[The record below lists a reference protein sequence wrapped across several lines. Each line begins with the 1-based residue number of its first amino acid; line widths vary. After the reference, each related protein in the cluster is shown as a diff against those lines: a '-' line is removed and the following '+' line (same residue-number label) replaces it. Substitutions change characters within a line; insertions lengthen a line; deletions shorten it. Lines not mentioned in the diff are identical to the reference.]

1 MQITTENG
9 SGASDLYGLD
19 GPGVWDSHRAF
30 EALKAS
36 GQAATKRTAERRLH
50 ELGLLPPELHLTSLR
65 NAERHP
71 VNTVIAEHAL
81 EWARRRRRLA
91 LFIQKH
97 PLPNGRVAL
106 HANDARGGRYWIVPS
121 ESDDLTALNAL
132 AEHIGKPIT
141 LFMHGAL
148 ANDWPEKRVP
158 RLPDSIDFVTGLY
171 GSTLPPDF
179 STVAALPRQQSA
191 LSARFK
197 RLEAESIHIIR
208 EAIAEAERPVM
219 LYSIGK
225 DSGVM
230 LQLARKAFYPA
241 PPPFPLLHVDTRWKF
256 RQMYQIRDRIARDS
270 GQPLIV
276 HVNPEAIARDI
287 NPFDHGSALHTE
299 ITKTV
304 GLKQALDAHR
314 FDVIFGGARRDEE
327 KSRAKERIFSFRT
340 AEHGW
345 DPKRQRPELWSL
357 YNTRKQNGE
366 SLRVFPLS
374 NWTELDIWQYT
385 LLEEIPVV
393 PLYFA
398 APRPVVERDGM
409 LIMVD
414 DARFRLRPD
423 ERIETRW
430 VRFRSLG
437 CYPLSGAIESSARS
451 VKDIVEELQRSS
463 VSERQGRAI
472 DQDAGAS
479 MEQKKR
485 EGYF

>member
-1 MQITTENG
+1 
-9 SGASDLYGLD
+9 L
-19 GPGVWDSHRAF
+19 
-30 EALKAS
+30 
-36 GQAATKRTAERRLH
+36 
-50 ELGLLPPELHLTSLR
+50 
-65 NAERHP
+65 
-71 VNTVIAEHAL
+71 
-81 EWARRRRRLA
+81 
-91 LFIQKH
+91 
-97 PLPNGRVAL
+97 
-106 HANDARGGRYWIVPS
+106 
-121 ESDDLTALNAL
+121 
-132 AEHIGKPIT
+132 
-141 LFMHGAL
+141 
-148 ANDWPEKRVP
+148 
-158 RLPDSIDFVTGLY
+158 
-171 GSTLPPDF
+171 
-179 STVAALPRQQSA
+179 
-191 LSARFK
+191 K

-256 RQMYQIRDRIARDS
+256 RQMYQFRDRIARDS

-451 VKDIVEELQRSS
+451 VKDIVDELQRSS

>member
-1 MQITTENG
+1 MQITTGNG
-9 SGASDLYGLD
+9 AGASDLRGLD

-30 EALKAS
+30 EVLEAS
-36 GQAATKRTAERRLH
+36 GQAASKRTAERRLH
-50 ELGLLPPELHLTSLR
+50 ELGLLPAELDLTSLR
-65 NAERHP
+65 NAEGHP

-121 ESDDLTALNAL
+121 ENDDVGALNEL
-132 AEHIGKPIT
+132 ADHIGKPIT
-141 LFMHGAL
+141 LFTHGAL
-148 ANDWPEKRVP
+148 ASDW
-158 RLPDSIDFVTGLY
+158 SIRPSKKLSGSVDFVAGLY
-171 GSTLPPDF
+171 GANLPADF
-179 STVAALPRQQSA
+179 STVATLPRPQSA
-191 LSARFK
+191 LSARLK

-230 LQLARKAFYPA
+230 LHIARKAFYPA

-256 RQMYQIRDRIARDS
+256 RQMYQFRDLIARDS

-276 HVNPEAIARDI
+276 HMNPEAITRDI
-287 NPFDHGSALHTE
+287 NPIDHGSALHTE

-398 APRPVVERDGM
+398 APRPVVERD
-409 LIMVD
+409 L
-414 DARFRLRPD
+414 
-423 ERIETRW
+423 
-430 VRFRSLG
+430 
-437 CYPLSGAIESSARS
+437 
-451 VKDIVEELQRSS
+451 
-463 VSERQGRAI
+463 
-472 DQDAGAS
+472 
-479 MEQKKR
+479 
-485 EGYF
+485 